1 MKNEVLDIY
10 VLLVNLFLLCWF
22 VFGST
27 LGGGGGGG
35 VHGNNIE
42 KQQNTTTTGPSNF
55 THSVQAVLSLGDPC
69 LLDKLRTSE
78 QK

>member
-1 MKNEVLDIY
+1 M
-10 VLLVNLFLLCWF
+10 LLVNLFFLCWF
-22 VFGST
+22 VFGRT
-27 LGGGGGGG
+27 WGGGGGRGDG

-78 QK
+78 KKSLID